1 MKNKITIKSESDIKK
16 MAEGGK
22 KLYEIKKALVEKI
35 EIGISASEIEKLADM
50 LIKKS
55 GGKASFKM
63 VPRYSWS
70 TCINV
75 NSGVVHGI
83 PHKHLKFRKGDIV
96 SIDVGFFY
104 KGFHTD
110 TSITIGL
117 GVDKKK
123 QKFLEAGKRAL
134 NGAINE
140 AVVGNRIYDISKVI
154 QNYLEGSGYQPIQAL
169 VGHGVG
175 KELHEGPQIPCFVVG
190 SRKETPEIY
199 EGMVFA
205 IEVMYTMGDP
215 KIKIDKDGWTIST
228 RDGKISALFEETV
241 AVTKERPIV
250 LTREA
255 NYSNN

>member
-1 MKNKITIKSESDIKK
+1 MKI

-22 KLYEIKKALVEKI
+22 KLLKVKKALTEKVQVGVSAAEVED
-35 EIGISASEIEKLADM
+35 LADK

-63 VPRYSWS
+63 VPKYSWA
-70 TCINV
+70 TCVNV

-83 PHKHLKFRKGDIV
+83 PHKHIKFKKGDVV
-96 SIDVGFFY
+96 SIDVGMFY

-110 TSITIGL
+110 TSFSIGL
-117 GVDKKK
+117 EVDKKTNK
-123 QKFLEAGKRAL
+123 LLETGKHAL
-134 NGAINE
+134 NEAIKE
-140 AVVGNRIYDISKVI
+140 SVAGNRVYDISKTI
-154 QNYLEGSGYQPIQAL
+154 QGIVENGGYQPIKAL

-175 KELHEGPQIPCFVVG
+175 KDLHEGPQIPCFVMG
-190 SRKETPEIY
+190 GREETSEIR

-205 IEVMYTMGDP
+205 IEVMYTMGNP
-215 KIKIDKDGWTIST
+215 KIQIDEDGWTIST

-241 AVTKERPIV
+241 AVTKNGPIV
-250 LTREA
+250 LTKEA